1 MGASGPRLS
10 SSLCITSPML
20 ALRENEGRIIP
31 LIARPVADIR
41 LVWYSAG
48 AGVHYNMLAF
58 TARL

>member
-1 MGASGPRLS
+1 
-10 SSLCITSPML
+10 ML